1 MNGENMKK
9 AKLNYWID
17 VSIAI
22 TFVLSAISGLV
33 FLLPVGFESGILG
46 ISYSLWNQLHTWSS
60 VGMIAGVLAHLMLHW
75 KWIASMTKKML
86 FREQDLPKNAS
97 PVTNTASKQCA
108 ITRRQFLKL
117 GLATLL
123 TGAIAA
129 GCSAFVREWAAD
141 TTQDY
146 ETDTAQD
153 DSSLPVQQQEDVSS
167 ADDGSNSPSQQENN
181 DIPAEEPKQPVQQ
194 QSGVACP
201 RGLINDPYPGRC
213 RRYTDRNGDGICD
226 YSVPGSG
233 NN

>member
-1 MNGENMKK
+1 MKK

-60 VGMIAGVLAHLMLHW
+60 VGMIAGVLAHLVLHW
-75 KWIASMTKKML
+75 KWITSMTKKML
-86 FREQDLPKNAS
+86 FREQDLPRNAS
-97 PVTNTASKQCA
+97 PVTNAASKQCA
-108 ITRRQFLKL
+108 ITRRQFLNL
-117 GLATLL
+117 GLATFFA
-123 TGAIAA
+123 GVIAA
-129 GCSAFVREWAAD
+129 GCSAFVREW
-141 TTQDY
+141 TI
-146 ETDTAQD
+146 DTAQD

-167 ADDGSNSPSQQENN
+167 ANDESNSPSQQEN
-181 DIPAEEPKQPVQQ
+181 DGISAEEPEQPVQ

-233 NN
+233 SN

>member
-1 MNGENMKK
+1 MKK
-9 AKLNYWID
+9 AQLNYWID
-17 VSIAI
+17 VSIAV
-22 TFVLSAISGLV
+22 TFILSAISGLV
-33 FLLPVGFESGILG
+33 FLLPVDFESGILG

-75 KWIASMTKKML
+75 KWIISMTKKML
-86 FREQDLPKNAS
+86 FRERDLSKSTA
-97 PVTNTASKQCA
+97 PVTNTVSKQRT
-108 ITRRQFLKL
+108 ITRRQFLNL
-117 GLATLL
+117 GLATLF
-123 TGAIAA
+123 TGVVAA

-141 TTQDY
+141 TTQDD

-153 DSSLPVQQQEDVSS
+153 ESSLPVQPQEDVSS
-167 ADDGSNSPSQQENN
+167 SDEESNAPPQQENSS
-181 DIPAEEPKQPVQQ
+181 IPMEEPTQPIQQ

-213 RRYTDRNGDGICD
+213 RHYTDRNGDGICD